1 LTSAPLQ
8 KSSSE
13 PATQYA
19 SAFDF
24 IRALAGELSGGKV
37 DLPSFPEVAVRVRRI
52 LSDPKSSVD
61 QVVRV
66 VGSEPALAARLMRI
80 ANSASL
86 NRSGKTITE
95 LRTAISRIGYNMVRS
110 ASISFAMAQ
119 IRNSNKLAGLEHY
132 LQDVWVRSTRVAAF
146 AYVLAKA
153 CTRSRVN
160 PDEAMLTG
168 MMHSIGKLYVLTR
181 AAAHPELFANSAVL
195 DEILEQWHPSIGKA
209 ILENWEFSDVMA
221 QAVGEQEEHD
231 RTEPEIADLSD
242 IIAVAVLMARHFEDL
257 AALQADLKDM
267 PGALRLDLTDTRM
280 ASVIKESAT
289 EVSALSEALGA

>member
-1 LTSAPLQ
+1 LQ
-8 KSSSE
+8 KSSNA

-19 SAFDF
+19 TAFDF

-37 DLPSFPEVAVRVRRI
+37 DLPSFPEVAIRVRRI

-86 NRSGKTITE
+86 NRSGKPILE

-132 LQDVWVRSTRVAAF
+132 LQDVWLRSTRVAAF

-153 CTRSRVN
+153 CTRSRIN

-181 AAAHPELFANSAVL
+181 AAAHPELFANSSVL

-209 ILENWEFSDVMA
+209 ILENWEFSEAMA

-231 RTEPEIADLSD
+231 RSEPEIADLSD
-242 IIAVAVLMARHFEDL
+242 ILAVAVLMARHSEDL
-257 AALQADLKDM
+257 PALQSDLKDM
-267 PGALRLDLTDTRM
+267 PGALRLDLSDARM
-280 ASVIKESAT
+280 ATVIKESAT

>member
-1 LTSAPLQ
+1 LQ
-8 KSSSE
+8 KSSNA

-19 SAFDF
+19 TAFDF

-37 DLPSFPEVAVRVRRI
+37 DLPSFPEVAIRVRRI

-86 NRSGKTITE
+86 NRSGKPILE

-132 LQDVWVRSTRVAAF
+132 LQDVWLRSTRVAAF

-153 CTRSRVN
+153 CTRSRIN

-181 AAAHPELFANSAVL
+181 AAAHPELFANSSVL

-209 ILENWEFSDVMA
+209 ILENWEFSEAMA

-231 RTEPEIADLSD
+231 RSEPEIADLSD
-242 IIAVAVLMARHFEDL
+242 ILAVAVLMARHSEDL
-257 AALQADLKDM
+257 PALQADLKDM
-267 PGALRLDLTDTRM
+267 PGALRLDLSDARM

>member
-1 LTSAPLQ
+1 MTSAQLQ
-8 KSSSE
+8 TASNSS
-13 PATQYA
+13 PTQYA
-19 SAFDF
+19 TAFDF

-37 DLPSFPEVAVRVRRI
+37 DLPSFPEVAVRVRRV
-52 LSDPKSSVD
+52 LSDPRSSVD

-66 VGSEPALAARLMRI
+66 VGSEPALAARLLRI

-86 NRSGKTITE
+86 NRSGKVISE

-132 LQDVWVRSTRVAAF
+132 LQEVWERSTRVAAF
-146 AYVLAKA
+146 AFVLARV
-153 CTRSRVN
+153 CTRSRIN

-168 MMHSIGKLYVLTR
+168 MMHGIGKLYVLTR

-209 ILENWEFSDVMA
+209 ILENWEFSEAMA
-221 QAVGEQEEHD
+221 QAVGEQEDLD
-231 RTEPEIADLSD
+231 RNEPETADLSD
-242 IIAVAVLMARHFEDL
+242 IVAIAVLMAKHADDL
-257 AALQADLKDM
+257 TGLQAALTDL
-267 PGALRLDLTDTRM
+267 PGAKRLELNDARM
-280 ASVIKESAT
+280 ASVIKDSAT
-289 EVSALSEALGA
+289 EVSALSAALGA

>member
-1 LTSAPLQ
+1 M
-8 KSSSE
+8 

-19 SAFDF
+19 TAFDF

-86 NRSGKTITE
+86 NRSGKPILE

-132 LQDVWVRSTRVAAF
+132 LQDVWLRSTRVAAF
-146 AYVLAKA
+146 SYVLAKA
-153 CTRSRVN
+153 CTRSRIN

-209 ILENWEFSDVMA
+209 ILENWEFSEAMA

-231 RTEPEIADLSD
+231 RSEPEIADLSD
-242 IIAVAVLMARHFEDL
+242 ILAVAVLMARHSEDL
-257 AALQADLKDM
+257 PALQADLKDM
-267 PGALRLDLTDTRM
+267 PGALRLDLSDARM

>member
-1 LTSAPLQ
+1 V
-8 KSSSE
+8 

-19 SAFDF
+19 TAFDF

-86 NRSGKTITE
+86 NRSGKPILE

-132 LQDVWVRSTRVAAF
+132 LQDVWLRSTRVAAF
-146 AYVLAKA
+146 SYVLAKA
-153 CTRSRVN
+153 CTRSRIN

-209 ILENWEFSDVMA
+209 ILENWEFSEAMA

-231 RTEPEIADLSD
+231 RSEPEIADLSD
-242 IIAVAVLMARHFEDL
+242 ILAVAVLMARHSDDL
-257 AALQADLKDM
+257 PALQADLKDM
-267 PGALRLDLTDTRM
+267 PGALRLDLSDARM